1 RQNVHVSKSDLSDGR
16 KGGIRCQLLDWYSSD
31 EVVVGEGEFCSS
43 EPTYKIGRIPL
54 AIGSKIAWPSDKIIL
69 DDEEEL
75 TQPPNTVDSEVVE
88 KKNKKT
94 LIVLSPNL
102 KYLHAGET
110 NPSSSLR
117 VSKSPVITSSQC
129 RRSQMAIS
137 KDLYPSQ
144 EDLLYEEEILRNPFS
159 LKLWWRYLIAKAE
172 SPFKKRFV
180 IYERALKALP
190 GSYKLWYAYLR
201 ERLDIVRNLPVTHP
215 QYDSLNNTFERAL
228 VTMHKMPRIWVMYL
242 QTLTVQRLVTRTRR
256 NFDRALCAL
265 PVTQHDR
272 IWEPYLVFV
281 SQDGIPIET
290 SLRVYRRYLMYDPS
304 HIEEFIEFLV
314 KSERWQ
320 ESAERLA
327 SVLNDDKFYS
337 IKGKTKHKLWM
348 ELCELLVHH
357 ANVISGLNVD
367 AIIRGGIRKFT
378 DEVGMLWTSLADYYI
393 RKNLLEKARDIYEE
407 GMMKVVT
414 VRDFSVIFDVYSR
427 FEESTV
433 AKRMEMMSSSDEED
447 ENEENGVEDDDE
459 DVRLNFNLSVKELQR
474 KILNGFW
481 LNDDNDVDLRLA
493 RLEELME
500 RRPALANS
508 VLLRQNPHNVE
519 QWHRRVKLFEGNAAK
534 QILTYT
540 EAVRTVDPMKAVGK
554 PHTLWVA
561 FAKLYENHK
570 DLVNTRVIFDKA
582 VQVNYKTV
590 DHLASVWCEWA
601 EMELR
606 HKNFK
611 GALELMRRA
620 TAVPTVEVR
629 RRVAADGN
637 EPVQMKLHRA
647 LRLWSFYVDLEES
660 LGTLE
665 STRAVYEKILDLRI
679 ATPQIIL
686 NYAFLLEEN
695 KYFEDAFKVYERG
708 VKIFK
713 YPHVKDIWVTYL
725 TKFVKR
731 YGKTKLERAR
741 ELFEHAVSMAPSD
754 VVRTLYLQYAKLEE
768 DYGLAK
774 RAMKVYEEATKKVPE
789 VQKLEMYEIYISRAA
804 EIFGVPRTREIY
816 EQAIESGL
824 PHKDVKIMCIKFAEL
839 ERSLGEI
846 DRARALYKYASQFAD
861 PRSDP
866 EFWNKWHEFEVQHG
880 NEDTYREMLRI
891 KRSVSASY
899 SQTHFILPENMM
911 QKDKMVDVDE
921 AKDEL
926 KKAGLQEDE
935 MAALERQL
943 LTTTTTNTDA
953 MKDGVR
959 RLGFVSAGV
968 ISQSGENA
976 GKPVTGNGEDIE
988 LPDESDDESDGE
1000 DQVEIAQKE
1009 VPAAV
1014 FGGLARKR
1022 DEDVEENGQDG
1033 PAQKLGAL
1041 ERMKRQKL
1049 TQ

>member
-1 RQNVHVSKSDLSDGR
+1 
-16 KGGIRCQLLDWYSSD
+16 
-31 EVVVGEGEFCSS
+31 
-43 EPTYKIGRIPL
+43 
-54 AIGSKIAWPSDKIIL
+54 
-69 DDEEEL
+69 
-75 TQPPNTVDSEVVE
+75 
-88 KKNKKT
+88 
-94 LIVLSPNL
+94 
-102 KYLHAGET
+102 
-110 NPSSSLR
+110 
-117 VSKSPVITSSQC
+117 
-129 RRSQMAIS
+129 MAIS

-144 EDLLYEEEILRNPFS
+144 EDLVYEEEIIRNPFS

-242 QTLTVQRLVTRTRR
+242 QTLTAQKLITRTRR
-256 NFDRALCAL
+256 SFDRALCAL

-281 SQDGIPIET
+281 SQEGIPIET
-290 SLRVYRRYLMYDPS
+290 SLRVYRRYLMYDPT

-314 KSERWQ
+314 KSARWQ
-320 ESAERLA
+320 EAAERLA

-337 IKGKTKHKLWM
+337 IKGKRKHTLWM

-357 ANVISGLNVD
+357 ANDISGLNVD
-367 AIIRGGIRKFT
+367 AIIRGGIRKFKN
-378 DEVGMLWTSLADYYI
+378 EVGMLWTSLADYYI

-447 ENEENGVEDDDE
+447 EMEENGVDEDE
-459 DVRLNFNLSVKELQR
+459 DVRLKFSLSVKELQR

-493 RLEELME
+493 RLEELMN

-519 QWHRRVKLFEGNAAK
+519 QWHRRVKIFEGDAAK

-570 DLVNTRVIFDKA
+570 DLINTRVILDKA
-582 VQVNYKTV
+582 VQVNYKNV

-620 TAVPTVEVR
+620 TAVPTAEVR
-629 RRVAADGN
+629 RKVATDGN
-637 EPVQMKLHRA
+637 EPVQMKLHKS

-660 LGTLE
+660 LGTLA
-665 STRAVYEKILDLRI
+665 STKAVYEKILDLRI

-686 NYAFLLEEN
+686 NYAYLLEEN

-731 YGKTKLERAR
+731 YGRTKLERAR

-754 VVRTLYLQYAKLEE
+754 AVRTLYLQYAKLEE

-789 VQKLEMYEIYISRAA
+789 AQKLEMYLIYISRAA

-824 PHKDVKIMCIKFAEL
+824 PDKDVEMMCLKFAEL

-846 DRARALYKYASQFAD
+846 DRARSVYKYASQFAD

-911 QKDKMVDVDE
+911 LKDKIDVEE

-926 KKAGLQEDE
+926 KKAGLPEDE

-943 LTTTTTNTDA
+943 MAPTSTTDA
-953 MKDGVR
+953 VR
-959 RLGFVSAGV
+959 RVGFVSAGV
-968 ISQSGENA
+968 ISQSGANE
-976 GKPVTGNGEDIE
+976 GKPVTGNGEEIE
-988 LPDESDDESDGE
+988 LPDESDDDESDGE
-1000 DQVEIAQKE
+1000 DQIEIAQKE

-1022 DEDVEENGQDG
+1022 DEETEGDEGG
-1033 PAQKLGAL
+1033 AAKSLGAL
-1041 ERMKRQKL
+1041 ERIKRQKL
-1049 TQ
+1049 AQ